1 MKKTH
6 NTKYSIKTSIVS
18 LLLCFSMLLGTTY
31 AWFTDSVTSSGNIIQ
46 SGNLDIGMY
55 WSENNTDWHDAEGAN
70 SSPVFSYDNWEPGYT
85 EVRYIKVT
93 NEGSLSFK
101 YQMTLSPNGEVENL
115 AEVIDVYYD
124 IVTGN
129 DEFIAPNSADKQ
141 GSLTKVGN
149 LKELIESDDA
159 VAGGVLLPANELST
173 DYYSGEIVVCIS
185 FHMQEQ
191 AGNEYQGKSI
201 GTTFDIKLY
210 ATQYDYENDS
220 FDNSYDDEAEWPDL
234 PNDENVITA
243 PVNLN
248 SDGSLASA
256 FNMGNEDGTINT
268 TLGEGFKFKPG
279 TTAASLNV
287 NPMNES
293 QANIVLAE
301 NESSKSYDIHIENVA
316 EDNTVPAEIAIK
328 EFFAPGLNEGNLA
341 IYHVENGVTIPM
353 TRIAADAEGTHN
365 TFKYDPATGNVTV
378 YLASFSEIV
387 LVASQAEWKGN
398 YDDSWYDANA
408 SEYTI
413 ANGDQLAAF
422 GAIVG
427 GMNGYARDSF
437 TGKTVHLAANVN
449 LGDYDLDNNDLIFYP
464 IGYYYNGNKDDP
476 YSTVWSFEG
485 TFDGH
490 GHKISNFYQNTW
502 EIPGDYEGQYYK
514 DAMGLFGYL
523 VGATVKNLTVDNF
536 SSDGEFTPTGVI
548 AAYASNSS
556 FSNIAI
562 TNCNPRV
569 YNTGN
574 GGIVGIG
581 GNSDDPDT
589 YELRFTNITIDN
601 TNKITALWGS
611 WDVACGGLVG
621 MFRGA
626 GHVHMINCH
635 VGAQIDVYNDVCGNY
650 QYYWYRYA
658 GMLIGTNKNMIT
670 EEDGSIRPETEKFHA
685 IGCTVHFGDWNN
697 YYYCELVANSLA
709 SYTHDHQFSRLTQV
723 DDVDVNRMTVTVN
736 GETTAIPTSGRYNYV
751 VLTDKDA
758 NGNWVHGDENATCY
772 HFVDGEQ
779 WKHEQAGTEVIDGK
793 EILKEDRQHYYLPF
807 NQLFTGYGWGV
818 EHVPIYND
826 ETANPFKGVTI
837 LDRKQ
842 ADSVEK
848 FEGRKFNSVTQ
859 NGILI
864 EEGILSS
871 PISGRHY
878 KLGHIFSYLEDAGV
892 PVITGALTVT
902 VTNLDEN
909 GNVTA
914 SLTRDTQNWEDIT
927 LVFSGK
933 GKIILTI
940 QDYYYCTPTSIE
952 IQVREYPEGS
962 KIRNFTYDGF
972 GNGEDHHFSGIGD
985 HITNGKHGVYECD
998 FGYGPE
1004 VLDYAHK
1011 FDSRG
1016 KIVFTAPADGSYTIA
1031 YASLNANAGIRYRV
1045 KGENEDD
1052 SKYGSYTTL
1061 DIIKDPYE
1069 LHVAKLEMEAGKTY
1083 EFTRVNKECGVYYVG
1098 YVPYTSI
1105 PGDHSHI
1112 YYEDSTADCEKG
1124 GNKTEMCMICGKTNT
1139 YNGVPALGHDWAN
1152 EPGYPSTCED
1162 TGKNPGE
1169 YCARCN
1175 KVNWGCE
1182 STPAHGHNYV
1192 NGFCHCVDEACHR
1205 PQQINNIIAGVDFTK
1220 GNNNDYSDFGTFFK
1234 PNGNCNMSNDN
1245 TYLIMKAYT
1254 ILDENNQAGS
1264 TVFHHSY
1271 IEFTVTQDAT
1281 FYVRVAST
1289 DRGNTSKFVLQ
1300 DANGTQIESVFHS
1313 LHSNHS
1319 TPVVE
1324 VTGVSGHTVVYTLKA
1339 GTYRFYCTSTERVGR
1354 IMNMVVSYDV
1364 LNLEEVLRGLTPS
1377 T

>member
-55 WSENNTDWHDAEGAN
+55 WSDNNTDWHDAEGAN
-70 SSPVFSYDNWEPGYT
+70 AAPVFSYDNWEPGYT
-85 EVRYIKVT
+85 EVRYVKVT

-101 YQMTLSPNGEVENL
+101 YEMLLSPNGEVENL

-124 IVTGN
+124 VVTGN

-159 VAGGVLLPANELST
+159 VAGGVLLPVNELST

-191 AGNEYQGKSI
+191 AGNEYQDKSI

-220 FDNSYDDEAEWPDL
+220 FDNSYDDEAEWPET
-234 PNDENVITA
+234 PAVGNSASENVD
-243 PVNLN
+243 VD
-248 SDGSLASA
+248 DGKVASPT
-256 FNMGNEDGTINT
+256 TIS
-268 TLGEGFKFKPG
+268 GEGMKADVPAGVKVAQG
-279 TTAASLNV
+279 TDKLTLSINPVDESEANVTVSGSERIHSLDVHMDGVAS
-287 NPMNES
+287 
-293 QANIVLAE
+293 
-301 NESSKSYDIHIENVA
+301 
-316 EDNTVPAEIAIK
+316 DNTVPMSITIIEAM
-328 EFFAPGLNEGNLA
+328 PTGLNLGNFN
-341 IYHVENGVTIPM
+341 IYHVENGQTVAM
-353 TRIAADAEGTHN
+353 TLLREGDEIAHN
-365 TFKYDPATGNVTV
+365 TYSYDPITGAITLHLAT
-378 YLASFSEIV
+378 FSEIAF
-387 LVASQAEWKGN
+387 VAGEATWTGS
-398 YDDSWYDANA
+398 YDYSWYEAGKDVYYIANA
-408 SEYTI
+408 
-413 ANGDQLAAF
+413 DQLAAF
-422 GAIVG
+422 GKVVG
-427 GMNGYARDSF
+427 GMADGIKQDSF
-437 TGKTVHLAANVN
+437 TGKTVNLVSNID
-449 LGDYDLDNNDLIFYP
+449 LGDSDGDDTNELLFHP
-464 IGYYYNGNKDDP
+464 IGYYYNGNDAEP
-476 YSTVWSFEG
+476 YSTVYSFEG
-485 TFDGH
+485 TFNGN
-490 GHKISNFYQNTW
+490 GHKIANFYQNTW
-502 EIPGDYEGQYYK
+502 GIKGDYEGKYYK
-514 DAMGLFGYL
+514 DAMGLFGY
-523 VGATVKNLTVDNF
+523 VKNGTVKNLTVDHF

-581 GNSDDPDT
+581 GNDDDPDT

-626 GHVHMINCH
+626 GHAHMINCH

-685 IGCTVHFGDWNN
+685 TACTVHFGDWNN

-723 DDVDVNRMTVTVN
+723 DAVDVNRMTVTVN

-751 VLTDKDA
+751 VLTVKDA
-758 NGNWVHGDENATCY
+758 NGKWVHSDENATCY
-772 HFVDGEQ
+772 HFVDGKV
-779 WKHEQAGTEVIDGK
+779 WNHEDAGTEVIDGE

-818 EHVPIYND
+818 EHVPVYND

-848 FEGRKFNSVTQ
+848 FEGRRFNSVTQ

-864 EEGILSS
+864 KEGILSS
-871 PISGRHY
+871 PISGRNY
-878 KLGHIFSYLEDAGV
+878 KLSHIFNYLEDAGV

-914 SLTRDTQNWEDIT
+914 SFDRGAQNWEDCI
-927 LVFSGK
+927 LVFSGR
-933 GKIILTI
+933 GRIRLTI

-972 GNGEDHHFSGIGD
+972 ANGEEHHFSGVGD

-1011 FDSRG
+1011 FDSKG

-1031 YASLNANAGIRYRV
+1031 YASQNASAGIRYRV
-1045 KGENEDD
+1045 KNSANSE
-1052 SKYGSYTTL
+1052 YGSYTTL
-1061 DIIKDPYE
+1061 DTIKDPYE
-1069 LHVAKLEMEAGKTY
+1069 LHIAKLEMEAGKTY

-1105 PGDHSHI
+1105 PGDHTHI

-1124 GNKTEMCMICGKTNT
+1124 GNKTEMCMVCGLTNT

-1152 EPGYPSTCED
+1152 EPGYSSTCED
-1162 TGKNPGE
+1162 TGKNPGV
-1169 YCARCN
+1169 YCARCGEIQS
-1175 KVNWGCE
+1175 GCE

-1192 NGFCHCVDEACHR
+1192 NGFCHCATEACHR
-1205 PQQINNIIAGVDFTK
+1205 PQQINNVQASVDFTN
-1220 GNNNDYSDFGTFFK
+1220 GSNNDYTHFGTNSFFK

-1254 ILDENNQAGS
+1254 ISDENNQAGS

-1271 IEFTVTQDAT
+1271 IEFTVTQAVT
-1281 FYVRVAST
+1281 FYVRVSST
-1289 DRGNTSKFVLQ
+1289 DRGNTSKFVLRQ
-1300 DANGTQIESVFHS
+1300 VNGENEINVNSVFHP
-1313 LHSNHS
+1313 NEA
-1319 TPVVE
+1319 VINVE
-1324 VTGVSGHTVVYTLKA
+1324 GVSGHTIVYTLQA
-1339 GTYRFYCTSTERVGR
+1339 GTYRFYCTSTDRVGR
-1354 IMNMVVSYDV
+1354 IMDMTVAEWRTIKYQ
-1364 LNLEEVLRGLTPS
+1364 
-1377 T
+1377 

>member
-159 VAGGVLLPANELST
+159 VAGGVLLPVNELST

-353 TRIAADAEGTHN
+353 TRIAADAEGRHN

-387 LVASQAEWKGN
+387 LVASKAEWKGN
-398 YDDSWYDANA
+398 YDYSWYSSNA
-408 SEYTI
+408 TEYTI
-413 ANGDQLAAF
+413 SNGDQLAAF

-427 GMNGYARDSF
+427 GMNGYAQDSF
-437 TGKTVHLAANVN
+437 TGKTVHLVANVN

-685 IGCTVHFGDWNN
+685 TGCTVHFGDWNN

-723 DDVDVNRMTVTVN
+723 DAVDVKNKTVTVN
-736 GETTAIPTSGRYNYV
+736 GETTAIPSSGRYNYV
-751 VLTDKDA
+751 VV
-758 NGNWVHGDENATCY
+758 NGEHSDENATCY
-772 HFVDGEQ
+772 HFVDGSQ
-779 WKHEQAGTEVIDGK
+779 WNHEDAGYEDVDVNGDGIK
-793 EILKEDRQHYYLPF
+793 EHVLKEDRQHYYLPF

-818 EHVPIYND
+818 EHVPIYDDKSKNVF
-826 ETANPFKGVTI
+826 EGVVI
-837 LDRKQ
+837 LDREQ
-842 ADSVEK
+842 A
-848 FEGRKFNSVTQ
+848 NSVVKFDGRRFNREVAADGTV
-859 NGILI
+859 IK
-864 EEGILSS
+864 EGMLTS
-871 PISGRHY
+871 PISGRRY
-878 KLGHIFSYLEDAGV
+878 KLNHIFNLITEDV
-892 PVITGALTVT
+892 RVITGAITVT

-909 GNVTA
+909 GDVTA
-914 SLTRDTQNWEDIT
+914 TLDRVSDNWEDCE
-927 LVFSGK
+927 LVFSG
-933 GKIILTI
+933 GGRVRVTI
-940 QDYYYCTPTSIE
+940 QDYYYCIPTTIE
-952 IQVREYPEGS
+952 MIVRNYPEGS
-962 KIRNFTYDGF
+962 RIRNFTYDGF
-972 GNGEDHHFSGIGD
+972 QNGEGYEFKTTADHL
-985 HITNGKHGVYECD
+985 TNAKHGKYEYD
-998 FGYGPE
+998 FGFGPE
-1004 VLDYAHK
+1004 ILEYSHK
-1011 FDSRG
+1011 IDS
-1016 KIVFTAPADGSYTIA
+1016 KAEIIFQPENNGSIIIA
-1031 YASLNANAGIRYRV
+1031 YASQNVGATLKVNGEVVSKIDKAYQLQVVYIEAA
-1045 KGENEDD
+1045 KGRTYHITRGEKESGLYYVAFLPNTVTSTEHTHAYFTEDMATCEQGGVT
-1052 SKYGSYTTL
+1052 KYVCLVCGKSYTEY
-1061 DIIKDPYE
+1061 K
-1069 LHVAKLEMEAGKTY
+1069 
-1083 EFTRVNKECGVYYVG
+1083 N
-1098 YVPYTSI
+1098 
-1105 PGDHSHI
+1105 
-1112 YYEDSTADCEKG
+1112 
-1124 GNKTEMCMICGKTNT
+1124 
-1139 YNGVPALGHDWAN
+1139 ALGHEWVN
-1152 EPGYPSTCED
+1152 EPGYKETCID
-1162 TGKNPGE
+1162 NGKEAGV
-1169 YCARCN
+1169 YCARCDF
-1175 KVNWGCE
+1175 VQSGCK
-1182 STPAHGHNYV
+1182 TIQAHGHNFV
-1192 NGFCHCVDEACHR
+1192 NGFCHCSSEACHE
-1205 PQQINNIIAGVDFTK
+1205 PQNITNVIKKVDFTT
-1220 GNNNDYSDFGTFFK
+1220 GNASDYTGYGTGSFFN
-1234 PNGNCNMSNDN
+1234 PVGNIDMSNN
-1245 TYLIMKAYT
+1245 KNFLIMKT
-1254 ILDENNQAGS
+1254 ISDTE
-1264 TVFHHSY
+1264 HSY
-1271 IEFTVTQDAT
+1271 IEFTVDKAVT
-1281 FYVRVAST
+1281 FYVRVSST
-1289 DRGNTSKFVLQ
+1289 DRGKTSKFVLT
-1300 DANGTQIESVFHS
+1300 DAAGNAVASVFHPDNS
-1313 LHSNHS
+1313 EI
-1319 TPVVE
+1319 VVE
-1324 VTGVSGHTVVYTLKA
+1324 GVSGHTIVYTLQA
-1339 GTYRFYCTSTERVGR
+1339 GTYRFYCTSTDRVGR
-1354 IMNMVVSYDV
+1354 VMYMTVAEWRTIKY
-1364 LNLEEVLRGLTPS
+1364 E
-1377 T
+1377 